1 MQPTPAHSPGRARDP
16 FIDIIRALCVLAV
29 ISQHWLMPVLA
40 YENGRLSTGNALA
53 SPGWWIVT
61 WLTQVMPMVF
71 FAGGAANFYSFR
83 SVTSVPEWLRSRI
96 ARLLVPVVPLAGVW
110 LLLPHLLTGAG
121 VPRQPVMLAG
131 KIAGQLLWFLAVYVL
146 VVAVTP
152 LMFRWYRRH
161 GWRVLGVL
169 AACAVAVDVLRFQAG
184 PAVGFVNALFVWLAV
199 HQLGFHYADGGLR
212 MRRGW
217 AAPALAAAGFGLT
230 AAAVFFGPYPA
241 SMIGMPG
248 APVSNMSPPTA
259 VMLSLA
265 AGQLGLWLALRPLIT
280 RCAGRPRV
288 TAVLHWCGARF
299 MTLYLWHMPALVMT
313 AGIAV
318 VGFGFATPAP
328 GSPMWFAVAPVWV
341 GTAGFFLMCF
351 TRVFGRFEF
360 RRRPSVSGVVARTS
374 PGRVAVAAV
383 LSAAGLL
390 GLAAQG
396 FVSPGSVPTP
406 VLWVLLVLVALFAAR
421 EKPVR
426 KEPAQ
431 ESPAQEKPA
440 QEKPAQE
447 SPVQESPAVKTSAD
461 GTLVRLPVP
470 RPAPRPAAVLAAP
483 LPAARKSA

>member
-1 MQPTPAHSPGRARDP
+1 MQSTPAPSPGRARDP

-96 ARLLVPVVPLAGVW
+96 ARLLVPVVPLAAVW
-110 LLLPHLLTGAG
+110 LLLPHLLIGAG
-121 VPRQPVMLAG
+121 VPRQPVLLAG

-169 AACAVAVDVLRFQAG
+169 AACALAVDVLRFQVD
-184 PAVGFVNALFVWLAV
+184 PAIGFVNALFVWLAA

-212 MRRGW
+212 VLRGRT
-217 AAPALAAAGFGLT
+217 AAALAAAGFGLT
-230 AAAVFFGPYPA
+230 AAAVFLGPYPA

-259 VMLSLA
+259 VMLSLT
-265 AGQLGLWLALRPLIT
+265 AGQLGLWLTLRPLIT

-288 TAVLHWCGARF
+288 TAVLKWCGARF

-318 VGFGFATPAP
+318 VGFGYATPAP
-328 GSPMWFAVAPVWV
+328 GSPLWLAMIPLWV
-341 GTAGFFLMCF
+341 GAAGFFLMCF
-351 TRVFGRFEF
+351 TRIFGRFEF
-360 RRRPSVSGVVARTS
+360 RRRSDSGAVTPTG
-374 PGRVAVAAV
+374 PGRVAAAAV
-383 LSAAGLL
+383 LAAAGLL

-396 FVSPGSVPTP
+396 FIVPEGAPTP
-406 VLWVLLVLVALFAAR
+406 VLWVLLVLTALVAVQRKSVRRKSVRQAPVQQA
-421 EKPVR
+421 PVR
-426 KEPAQ
+426 EPR
-431 ESPAQEKPA
+431 PAPF
-440 QEKPAQE
+440 
-447 SPVQESPAVKTSAD
+447 
-461 GTLVRLPVP
+461 
-470 RPAPRPAAVLAAP
+470 PAPRPAPALAAP